1 MNTVSFTNEQ
11 LQASADDAPAVARA
25 AGAAAESLISAWVR
39 GSNAA
44 AVDAVAQRGE
54 GHARKAARR
63 GLNVLKA
70 RGVAIPRAT
79 RKGTIGGAAAV
90 MGRASAWLLP
100 PDVQGN
106 GSLVLAR
113 PDTSGRYQASFI
125 FFHDGQRVLRVQ
137 NGLLS
142 LSKLKEQIERARGGS
157 AYSAVSV
164 PWGWAQYRV
173 LELRRWHAER
183 NVPEPLGFSSV
194 TELLAD
200 APSAPPLHPFD
211 EEGLVLSDEDAAE
224 RAKGSAALH
233 RLPEFQPWLPTPSAL
248 EELLIKIGSR
258 LGGGAPPEKEA
269 MDTIVREEVLA
280 ATDRYFT
287 SERRA
292 RIVER
297 LKDCG
302 ISVMVRQ
309 GEEAGLLVAA
319 VIRAVQQAGLITN
332 PASEIGF
339 LRAFFDKGL
348 AFMASR
354 SGGQLRVPVPQ
365 DVSIG
370 DAPGDVPSTPDEAA
384 AGGPNPSEPSQEP
397 APA

>member
-1 MNTVSFTNEQ
+1 MNTVSFSSEQ
-11 LQASADDAPAVARA
+11 LQASADDAPRIAAA
-25 AGAAAESLISAWVR
+25 AGAAVESLISEWVK

-54 GHARKAARR
+54 GQARKAARR
-63 GLNVLKA
+63 GLSVLKA
-70 RGVAIPRAT
+70 RGVAVPQAT
-79 RKGTIGGAAAV
+79 RTGTIGAAPPAT
-90 MGRASAWLLP
+90 GQPSAWLLP

-106 GSLVLAR
+106 ESLVLAR
-113 PDTSGRYQASFI
+113 PEANGRYRASFI

-137 NGLLS
+137 NAVLS

-173 LELRRWHAER
+173 LELRKWHAGR
-183 NVPEPLGFSSV
+183 SVPEPLGFASV

-200 APSAPPLHPFD
+200 APSESPPHPFD
-211 EEGLVLSDEDAAE
+211 EEGLAVSDEDAVE
-224 RAKGSAALH
+224 LAKRSADLH
-233 RLPEFQPWLPTPSAL
+233 RLPEFRPWLPTPAAL
-248 EELLIKIGSR
+248 EELLIKLGER
-258 LGGGAPPEKEA
+258 LGGGAQPDKA
-269 MDTIVREEVLA
+269 ALDTLVREEVLA

-287 SERRA
+287 PERRA

-309 GEEAGLLVAA
+309 GEEAGLQVAA
-319 VIRAVQQAGLITN
+319 VIRAIEQAGLITN

-354 SGGQLRVPVPQ
+354 TGGQLRVPVPQ
-365 DVSIG
+365 GVSIS
-370 DAPGDVPSTPDEAA
+370 DAPSDVTSTPGEPA
-384 AGGPNPSEPSQEP
+384 AGGEA
-397 APA
+397 APAEPQPT